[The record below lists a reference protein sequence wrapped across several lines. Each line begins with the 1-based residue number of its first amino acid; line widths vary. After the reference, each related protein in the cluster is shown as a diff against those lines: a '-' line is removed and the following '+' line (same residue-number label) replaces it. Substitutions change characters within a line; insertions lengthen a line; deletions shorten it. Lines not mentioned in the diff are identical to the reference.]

1 MILVPAAIARAD
13 NTQTRGHSV
22 VLGLDERDVVPLEHD
37 PAQGLLGVPLQVHL
51 GRVVQHQVHVL
62 VETHDVSLDPEEEG
76 ENLVERG
83 VSNVKMRYVNLMKS
97 HKRYLYNTG

>member
-51 GRVVQHQVHVL
+51 GGVVPIKW
-62 VETHDVSLDPEEEG
+62 T
-76 ENLVERG
+76 NL
-83 VSNVKMRYVNLMKS
+83 NLTQSTFKGILIGMYAKS
-97 HKRYLYNTG
+97 EIATLLYFIF